1 MGNLRRL
8 MKKLLIVFLALT
20 VSTVWGQSDRQN
32 YLRAARS
39 AKADLDKALEKY
51 GRMQKEISDAR
62 IPISR
67 DLLELRREALSRR
80 REMEQTSRLR
90 DARTVDLQT
99 IEKEIEKRE
108 TEVTYLTSLLGDY
121 VQRFENQLHISERA
135 IYRVATEGA
144 RMGLE
149 DPTLSDEETLM
160 KQIEVVQ
167 LALGRIRD
175 LAGGVVFEGSA
186 LSPGGAQEK
195 GDFALVG
202 PLVYFSSSESDT
214 RGFVFVD
221 QGSAQP
227 SVIQA
232 SGEDLAGIGE
242 LTTTKSA
249 VIPIDPSLVNA
260 LKLIA
265 LEETFVEHVR
275 KGRFVGYCILALAA
289 LSLAIAIYKWI
300 EISGVRR
307 ARPEDLQE
315 ILGLL
320 EEGKRDE
327 ALAAAK
333 GVSGP
338 VGLLL
343 TDAVEHSEEG
353 KDLLEEVL
361 YERLL
366 QTQPNLEKMI
376 PFIAVVAATA
386 PLMGLLGTVTGMINT
401 FQAIQVHGTG
411 DARVLSSGISE
422 ALVTTEFG
430 LCVAIP
436 SIIIHALLLRR
447 TRGVLASME
456 QTAVAFK
463 NGLETKIKG

>member
-1 MGNLRRL
+1 
-8 MKKLLIVFLALT
+8 MKKLLFVFLAL
-20 VSTVWGQSDRQN
+20 VAGTVWGQSDRQN
-32 YLRAARS
+32 YMRAARS
-39 AKADLDKALEKY
+39 AKVDLDKILERY
-51 GRMQKEISDAR
+51 ESRQAEISDAR

-67 DLLELRREALSRR
+67 DLLESRRKALRMR
-80 REMEQTSRLR
+80 REMERSSRLR

-108 TEVTYLTSLLGDY
+108 TEVNYLTSLLGDY

-135 IYRVATEGA
+135 NYKDATEGA

-149 DPTLSDEETLM
+149 DPTLTDEETLL
-160 KQIEVVQ
+160 KQIDVVQ
-167 LALGRIRD
+167 LALGRIRN
-175 LAGGVVFEGSA
+175 LAGGAVFEGSA
-186 LSPGGAQEK
+186 LSPSGAQEK
-195 GDFALVG
+195 GDFALIG
-202 PLVYFSSSESDT
+202 PLVYFASSESDAT
-214 RGFVFVD
+214 GFVFVD

-232 SGEDLAGIGE
+232 SEEDLAGIGE
-242 LTTTKSA
+242 LTSVKAA
-249 VIPIDPSLVNA
+249 VVPIDSTLVNA

-265 LEETFVEHVR
+265 LEESFVEHVQ
-275 KGRFVGYCILALAA
+275 KGRAVGYIILALAA
-289 LSLAIAIYKWI
+289 VALAVAIYKWI
-300 EISGVRR
+300 EISGVSR

-315 ILGLL
+315 VLGLL
-320 EEGKRDE
+320 EEGKKDE
-327 ALAAAK
+327 ALAVAK
-333 GVSGP
+333 SVSGP

-343 TDAVEHSEEG
+343 TDAVEHSEAE

-366 QTQPNLEKMI
+366 QTQPNLERMI

-386 PLMGLLGTVTGMINT
+386 PLLGLLGTVTGMINT

-463 NGLETKIKG
+463 NGLESKIKA